1 MPNQSSESANP
12 PPSAKNKRPRGMTR
26 VTRKKA
32 AKGAQM
38 IAYDFETTNIAVG
51 TPKPLYLTAYGM
63 APGFSYEG
71 RLHSMEHLR
80 DVLISVFLIPEHIN
94 VKFVAWNANNFDA
107 YFIAAAL
114 LLSDDYVLR
123 PYLTKGNSL
132 RGLRVIVKADQNLE
146 HGAQRAWEFLDGMA
160 MLGLAGVSLEKFLK
174 VFAPDYGKMIGT
186 IDWEKGGFDP
196 TNKEHQMYAY
206 RDSVGL
212 YYGMIAAQEILLDVF
227 NQALTVTLGNACIKI
242 FKSHIPERV
251 TVENLPDDA
260 LSLVRTYVM
269 RGGYCFIMRRY
280 HGLIWKYDINQAY
293 AAAMRE
299 TLLPAGAAYYIAKG
313 SSRYAK
319 TFIARVTA
327 SNPKNIIPFYIRA
340 EDAGRVKSTFATTH
354 IDNTWLTSTEIA
366 QLKREGWQVVEHECW
381 YWGDAFSMKDY
392 VNKLEHTR
400 LNCEG
405 GTNGAIGTMVKAVGN
420 HSYGKTVEQLENIE
434 FLLAAE
440 CPAGYEPYYGED
452 DANPV
457 DHVFFRFTDPRDK
470 DYHQPHVGAFI
481 TAHVRMVV
489 RRAALLAPHAFLY
502 ADTDCVV
509 FSEDVTAKIDIDA
522 RRYGAWKIE
531 ESGAEYR
538 LIAKKVYQ
546 NVTTG
551 KGNAKGL
558 NVRRLTPDDFAQWY
572 EGQEPV
578 QEQIQRN
585 NFVKVMSGEEMFKK
599 QIRRGTSIEVN

>member
-1 MPNQSSESANP
+1 MPLHRQQNESQHAEK
-12 PPSAKNKRPRGMTR
+12 SKRPKGMTR
-26 VTRKKA
+26 IARKTQ
-32 AKGAQM
+32 AKPARM

-51 TPKPLYLTAYGM
+51 TPAPLYLTAYGD
-63 APGFSYEG
+63 APAFSYEG
-71 RLHSMEHLR
+71 KLNGMAHLR
-80 DVLISVFLIPEHIN
+80 DVIINNFLTDELINI
-94 VKFVAWNANNFDA
+94 KFVAWNANNFDA

-123 PYLTKGNSL
+123 PYLTKGNAL
-132 RGLRVIVKADQNLE
+132 RGLRVIVKADQELPY
-146 HGAQRAWEFLDGMA
+146 GSQRAWEFLDGMA

-174 VFAPDYGKMIGT
+174 VFAPDYGKMVGV
-186 IDWEKGGFDP
+186 IDWENGGFNPDD
-196 TNKEHQMYAY
+196 KQHQMYAY

-212 YYGMIAAQEILLDVF
+212 YYGMTAAQNILLDVF

-242 FKSHIPERV
+242 FKSHIPEKITV
-251 TVENLPDDA
+251 TNLPDAA
-260 LSLVRTYVM
+260 LSIVREYVM

-280 HGLIWKYDINQAY
+280 HGLVWKYDINQAY

-299 TLLPAGAAYYIAKG
+299 AQLPCGDAYHLSSG
-313 SSRYAK
+313 GSRYAK
-319 TFIARVTA
+319 TYIARVTA
-327 SNPKNIIPFYIRA
+327 SNVKNIIPFYLRIN
-340 EDAGRVKSTFATTH
+340 DNGRIKSTFATTV
-354 IDNTWLTSTEIA
+354 IDDSWLTSTEIK
-366 QLKREGWQVVEHECW
+366 QLKTEGWQVTEHECW
-381 YWGDAFSMKDY
+381 YWSDAFSMTDY

-420 HSYGKTVEQLENIE
+420 HSYGKTVEQLDNTE
-434 FLLAAE
+434 FLLASA
-440 CPAGYEPYYGED
+440 CPDGYQPFYGDD
-452 DANPV
+452 DA
-457 DHVFFRFTDPRDK
+457 DAIQHVYFRFTDPRDK

-509 FSEDVTAKIDIDA
+509 FSEDVTAKMDIDA

-546 NVTTG
+546 NVATG

-558 NVRRLTPDDFAQWY
+558 NVRRLTPTDFKDWY
-572 EGQEPV
+572 EGKEPV

-599 QIRRGTSIEVN
+599 QIRRGTEIEVN